1 MLLGSQMTVD
11 EGDFPPSL
19 VTNQQIQTLDTPIAY
34 PKSTIPNLVNQ
45 DQTTFEKR
53 ANLAERHCLKQFL
66 VKQRRIKI
74 KLEQQDR
81 LTGAT
86 SLSCHKRKDSNPR
99 LLFRKSR
106 SLPPCRPTH
115 DSKISVLG
123 GKEVNFYYIDVVVN
137 GSVSAHVEVRKVQ
150 ERKLDFRPER
160 LIN

>member
-81 LTGAT
+81 LTGTA
-86 SLSCHKRKDSNPR
+86 SLSCHRGRIRTRDFCSGCQGVCLRAVPPTTQKFLSSVAKRSIFITLMSSLMVPSR
-99 LLFRKSR
+99 LTLRSEKYRKENQ
-106 SLPPCRPTH
+106 T
-115 DSKISVLG
+115 
-123 GKEVNFYYIDVVVN
+123 
-137 GSVSAHVEVRKVQ
+137 SALRG
-150 ERKLDFRPER
+150 
-160 LIN
+160 